1 MVPVRILGGM
11 EHLSQSQRA
20 ELRAR
25 LQAEREQLHQRQSSE
40 DAEATLELERGDIQD
55 KASEE
60 ARRSTALRRRQHH
73 DARLREVEA
82 ALQRMDDGV
91 YGLCEE
97 TDEPIPWARLQAQ
110 PTTRYT
116 VEALELLEEERARG
130 EVQGHAADETDAY

>member
-1 MVPVRILGGM
+1 MPEEELGD
-11 EHLSQSQRA
+11 L
-20 ELRAR
+20 
-25 LQAEREQLHQRQSSE
+25 
-40 DAEATLELERGDIQD
+40 QD

-73 DARLREVEA
+73 DARLRQVEA
-82 ALQRMDDGV
+82 ALQRMDEGT

-97 TDEPIPWARLQAQ
+97 TDEPIPFARLRAE

-130 EVQGHAADETDAY
+130 QVQGHAPDETDAY